1 MKNTCNIL
9 TSYRNFRKKNLLQD
23 YRRRIIK
30 KEKKKKFSFPTK
42 QIIKLSIKKS
52 IKVLLS
58 KSILT
63 IYLPLIASEN
73 SCFDE
78 YAI

>member
-63 IYLPLIASEN
+63 IYLLLIASEN